1 MRWLNAKIHF
11 THHICLWGGRGAGR
25 RGEDKLVG
33 EGFKSLGWD
42 LDVLSEPSL
51 PGGYT
56 GWAPLNFTSKA
67 GARSLQPF
75 SLAPE
80 PFVPIFVVSQ
90 LCSTEAT
97 FLCLSWICSV
107 AFLGSYSPALPPFA
121 SFICVPDPSPAD
133 AIL

>member
-1 MRWLNAKIHF
+1 MR
-11 THHICLWGGRGAGR
+11 AGCAVR
-25 RGEDKLVG
+25 
-33 EGFKSLGWD
+33 
-42 LDVLSEPSL
+42 PSL
-51 PGGYT
+51 PAGYR
-56 GWAPLNFTSKA
+56 A
-67 GARSLQPF
+67 GDPPVPPAL

-107 AFLGSYSPALPPFA
+107 AFLGSYSPALPPLA

-133 AIL
+133 VIL